1 MIFFEVAGQARLTEF
16 NEPLF
21 AKLNAA
27 IEIVPVLNQDDLRQ
41 GLNKSI
47 L

>member
-1 MIFFEVAGQARLTEF
+1 MAVI

-27 IEIVPVLNQDDLRQ
+27 IEIQPAV
-41 GLNKSI
+41 I
-47 L
+47 LEELIDKL